1 MSGRGVGWAFSA
13 GLNAAM
19 AAIAAKSFHSQLDWR
34 WQCVKYALVVFFNVI
49 MWASYVNSLK
59 ALSSLQATVV
69 NFATNFLS
77 SGFAGYLFFEEQ
89 LSSQWFA
96 GAFLMVLGTFILS
109 QSSIEQDATHQPKK
123 LSPD

>member
-19 AAIAAKSFHSQLDWR
+19 AAIAAKSFHS
-34 WQCVKYALVVFFNVI
+34 QCVKYALVVFFNVI